1 MCAIGVH
8 WFQSDGTTIVLYIQ
22 SLGREFGHW
31 ERWWVVVF
39 IELRIL
45 VMVVGEVCP
54 EFRLMVNSEI
64 CECRIASLQR

>member
-1 MCAIGVH
+1 M
-8 WFQSDGTTIVLYIQ
+8 
-22 SLGREFGHW
+22 
-31 ERWWVVVF
+31 VVF